1 MEDLAPQLGGILV
14 GGTSTDEPNSQS
26 SLYSASIGVPVTLV
40 VSGGLPDQSDM
51 EVHSNAMLSTLALQS
66 DDGCGPAT
74 QLFLEHL
81 ADGQARLK
89 TADGHTLEV
98 DIDPR
103 TIGLV
108 HGNSGVPVLLQVSP
122 DGMLLQRDDVQIAL
136 AASGAAAENST
147 DTTEEQREDAGSS
160 TPCEDSEPMFQDA
173 EHLPLRMYFEVA
185 KETADENSASMEDVQ
200 TNTGT
205 AVAIVT
211 PDGDESD
218 ADELPA
224 PTGRRVE
231 RVERLEDF
239 MDVVTTYHCRF
250 CSFSC
255 AWRSGLMSHIR
266 SCHVAPSSS
275 GSLEPVERPVSSKST
290 VKQASKPTRAGNNP
304 VAFALTTAG
313 PVLNAEVAGT
323 ATCARDEP
331 SIEVDSGAV
340 EPAVSAQ
347 VEPPQPVPS
356 TPGKTQ
362 VSEITSELATDPMPS
377 RTPMDASLVL
387 ESALASMVSAG
398 SNEML
403 ASGSSLLPRG
413 EDGQPVPAQERHIF
427 ICGQCS
433 HGFGS
438 LDECK
443 QHMVEVHD
451 LKVAT
456 ECDVESKKTAV
467 GRKRGRP
474 RVLPQPSSSTSA
486 APCSTASGSDAIE
499 DAEQSF
505 DNGDLDDGSNEAI
518 GKRRVRPPK
527 NLEEDYSVTSAKRRR
542 PKKDNAAERQYRC
555 GERSCGYRFRTET
568 SLEYH
573 GRCHTPAG
581 PRPYCCPE
589 CGEQR
594 DHWRSL
600 AMHLWRSH
608 TMDLDLHRCVQC
620 EYRTFSAFKLENHAR
635 IHSEERDFTC
645 AQCGKGFKQLS
656 QLRNHHVV
664 HLDRKNTP
672 HKRWYS
678 QQTCEL
684 CQRTFSDSK
693 CLRKHHQAVHGK
705 VKPYVCPHCGHSS
718 ARKAMLQL
726 HLRQHTGEKPFSCQ
740 ICDYRTGDH
749 NSLRRHKMRHSGT
762 KPYKCPHCPYA
773 CIQAISY
780 KMHMKNK
787 HPGLDGLYACSLCN
801 FRSVSKENYTNHMSD
816 HKRGFL
822 AVPAQ
827 LSSPSTTN
835 STASTEIEGLQVH
848 EATLQQ
854 LETLQLLP
862 GNVNA
867 AQLIYSCLSA
877 LQQEGGSTNPP
888 VVTTYSTGDGT
899 TITIQVPSSATED
912 DSGSSLLATPAEQDQ
927 FYLTLQQQEDG
938 SMAYVSGEGFSSQGG
953 DMDNEASG
961 LKISAVHFTESR

>member
-1 MEDLAPQLGGILV
+1 
-14 GGTSTDEPNSQS
+14 
-26 SLYSASIGVPVTLV
+26 
-40 VSGGLPDQSDM
+40 
-51 EVHSNAMLSTLALQS
+51 
-66 DDGCGPAT
+66 
-74 QLFLEHL
+74 
-81 ADGQARLK
+81 
-89 TADGHTLEV
+89 
-98 DIDPR
+98 
-103 TIGLV
+103 
-108 HGNSGVPVLLQVSP
+108 
-122 DGMLLQRDDVQIAL
+122 
-136 AASGAAAENST
+136 
-147 DTTEEQREDAGSS
+147 
-160 TPCEDSEPMFQDA
+160 
-173 EHLPLRMYFEVA
+173 
-185 KETADENSASMEDVQ
+185 
-200 TNTGT
+200 
-205 AVAIVT
+205 
-211 PDGDESD
+211 
-218 ADELPA
+218 
-224 PTGRRVE
+224 
-231 RVERLEDF
+231 
-239 MDVVTTYHCRF
+239 
-250 CSFSC
+250 
-255 AWRSGLMSHIR
+255 
-266 SCHVAPSSS
+266 
-275 GSLEPVERPVSSKST
+275 
-290 VKQASKPTRAGNNP
+290 
-304 VAFALTTAG
+304 
-313 PVLNAEVAGT
+313 
-323 ATCARDEP
+323 
-331 SIEVDSGAV
+331 
-340 EPAVSAQ
+340 
-347 VEPPQPVPS
+347 
-356 TPGKTQ
+356 
-362 VSEITSELATDPMPS
+362 
-377 RTPMDASLVL
+377 
-387 ESALASMVSAG
+387 
-398 SNEML
+398 
-403 ASGSSLLPRG
+403 
-413 EDGQPVPAQERHIF
+413 
-427 ICGQCS
+427 
-433 HGFGS
+433 
-438 LDECK
+438 
-443 QHMVEVHD
+443 
-451 LKVAT
+451 
-456 ECDVESKKTAV
+456 
-467 GRKRGRP
+467 
-474 RVLPQPSSSTSA
+474 
-486 APCSTASGSDAIE
+486 
-499 DAEQSF
+499 
-505 DNGDLDDGSNEAI
+505 
-518 GKRRVRPPK
+518 
-527 NLEEDYSVTSAKRRR
+527 
-542 PKKDNAAERQYRC
+542 
-555 GERSCGYRFRTET
+555 
-568 SLEYH
+568 
-573 GRCHTPAG
+573 
-581 PRPYCCPE
+581 
-589 CGEQR
+589 
-594 DHWRSL
+594 
-600 AMHLWRSH
+600 
-608 TMDLDLHRCVQC
+608 MDLDLHRCVQC

-877 LQQEGGSTNPP
+877 LQQEGGSANPP